1 MPKMSV
7 RYKLFDSY
15 DSYLYLYLY
24 WELVNALKRRFIAV
38 STENTRT
45 NLNPIASRNI
55 ENKEHTHEPE
65 PQQGNP

>member
-24 WELVNALKRRFIAV
+24 RELVNALKQPVPHNYGYRGK
-38 STENTRT
+38 S
-45 NLNPIASRNI
+45 P
-55 ENKEHTHEPE
+55 
-65 PQQGNP
+65 

>member
-24 WELVNALKRRFIAV
+24 RELVNALNFFDV
-38 STENTRT
+38 DESVE
-45 NLNPIASRNI
+45 
-55 ENKEHTHEPE
+55 
-65 PQQGNP
+65 

>member
-24 WELVNALKRRFIAV
+24 RELVNALKV
-38 STENTRT
+38 LQCGS
-45 NLNPIASRNI
+45 
-55 ENKEHTHEPE
+55 NKLKQRKQQQHERE
-65 PQQGNP
+65 RESKKSDRKQA

>member
-24 WELVNALKRRFIAV
+24 RELVNALSIFANLPVRFFA
-38 STENTRT
+38 
-45 NLNPIASRNI
+45 
-55 ENKEHTHEPE
+55 
-65 PQQGNP
+65 